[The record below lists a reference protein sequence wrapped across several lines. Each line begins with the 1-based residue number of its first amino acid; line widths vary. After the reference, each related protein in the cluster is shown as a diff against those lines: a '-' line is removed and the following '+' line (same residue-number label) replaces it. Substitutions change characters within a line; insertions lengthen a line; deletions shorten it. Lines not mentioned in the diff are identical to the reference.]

1 MPPKCTTLVSI
12 CIHDTPTWPSS
23 FVQSPALVEQSE
35 AESFARFRQQSPA
48 RGAHE
53 ESTMHSLVDSA
64 SRSLTGHS
72 RQSTGKAGA
81 YLLHTSQVDFG
92 NTWATHEADS
102 GGYHSY
108 QHSYHKNEEDC
119 SNFQW
124 LPAAQILRSVG
135 NTFLQENERLRC
147 KRTQTKLLRGS
158 LRLIPRTRRVS
169 TGRRLENRRKE
180 LFRSDSPQL
189 HSWSRPKWA

>member
-1 MPPKCTTLVSI
+1 MTLLRGLLLSCSLQLSLISPKPSLSRVFDSNHLLVVRMKNPPCTG
-12 CIHDTPTWPSS
+12 
-23 FVQSPALVEQSE
+23 Q
-35 AESFARFRQQSPA
+35 
-48 RGAHE
+48 
-53 ESTMHSLVDSA
+53 
-64 SRSLTGHS
+64 S
-72 RQSTGKAGA
+72 RQRTGKAGA

-92 NTWATHEADS
+92 NTWAAHEADS